1 MKRCLLLL
9 TLVWA
14 AWVPAHAAD
23 PAASASTLTPVPASA
38 PAPAAAP
45 ESVRLPRSP
54 SEMLD
59 APTRDWAPVHA
70 WVAQQLQAQEAGVG
84 TMDRDA
90 QIQLRIYQ
98 ALLAQA
104 MGQWDRVAA
113 PVERARRLQFGH
125 PGRHVAGLLNELLAE
140 QQRHRHSDAWLQG
153 AIRDRVLAMPWDEVG
168 PVIVQLR
175 QQLQAMQGPGVRQFV
190 AARLDLSA
198 NISKGQ
204 ASLGFV
210 LQLMGAQFQLHQV
223 LPRREALVA
232 GLNEAMAQRPA
243 PPAKVPQAASAPAAG

>member
-1 MKRCLLLL
+1 
-9 TLVWA
+9 
-14 AWVPAHAAD
+14 
-23 PAASASTLTPVPASA
+23 
-38 PAPAAAP
+38 
-45 ESVRLPRSP
+45 
-54 SEMLD
+54 
-59 APTRDWAPVHA
+59 
-70 WVAQQLQAQEAGVG
+70 
-84 TMDRDA
+84 MDRDA

-140 QQRHRHSDAWLQG
+140 QQRHRHGDAWLQR

-190 AARLDLSA
+190 ASRLDLSA

-243 PPAKVPQAASAPAAG
+243 PPAKAPQAASAPAAG